1 MHKKDHDPIPP
12 VFRPTI
18 GLPRPDLNYENR
30 MNTTKSVKP
39 QRIFIRKSTIP
50 TIEELLEFITLNP
63 GLSPQSINNKLRITG
78 PRRGHTTSRLKGMA
92 SKNLITFEDGKIFLN
107 QNQSPEY
114 PKSAETPQKAPTA
127 PKQPMDV
134 PTPGFDAV
142 SPVSHFIRLLNTNP
156 DAREKLNH
164 VLIDFYK
171 LYDCP

>member
-1 MHKKDHDPIPP
+1 MIKKHDPITP

-30 MNTTKSVKP
+30 MNTTKSTKP
-39 QRIFIRKSTIP
+39 VRKAAIP

-92 SKNLITFEDGKIFLN
+92 TKHLITFEDNKIFLN

-114 PKSAETPQKAPTA
+114 PKSPTAQKQPVEAPT
-127 PKQPMDV
+127 PS
-134 PTPGFDAV
+134 FDSV

-164 VLIDFYK
+164 VLMDFYK

>member
-1 MHKKDHDPIPP
+1 MFKKHDPINP

-30 MNTTKSVKP
+30 MSTTKP
-39 QRIFIRKSTIP
+39 ARKSTIP
-50 TIEELLEFITLNP
+50 TIEELLEFITLHP
-63 GLSPQSINNKLRITG
+63 GLTPQSINNKLRITG
-78 PRRGHTTSRLKGMA
+78 PYRGLTTSRLKGMA
-92 SKNLITFEDGKIFLN
+92 SKHLITFENNKIFLN

-114 PKSAETPQKAPTA
+114 SKSTETPQKAPTA
-127 PKQPMDV
+127 QNQPV
-134 PTPGFDAV
+134 EAPTPSFDAV

-164 VLIDFYK
+164 VLMDFYK